1 MKFKNRL
8 NNEVK
13 EFTEAEMSMMMD
25 RDDWE
30 VVVEKKKAK
39 KKKEVVEDGE

>member
-8 NNEVK
+8 NDEVR
-13 EFTEAEMSMMMD
+13 EFTEAEISMMMD

-39 KKKEVVEDGE
+39 KNKKKK

>member
-8 NNEVK
+8 NDEVK

-39 KKKEVVEDGE
+39 KKKKKKWV

>member
-8 NNEVK
+8 NDEVR
-13 EFTEAEMSMMMD
+13 EFTEAEISMMMD
-25 RDDWE
+25 RYDWE

-39 KKKEVVEDGE
+39 KKKKKK

>member
-1 MKFKNRL
+1 MKFKNKL
-8 NNEVK
+8 NDEVR
-13 EFTEAEMSMMMD
+13 EFTEAEISMMMD

-39 KKKEVVEDGE
+39 KKKKKK

>member
-1 MKFKNRL
+1 MKFKNKL
-8 NNEVK
+8 NDEVK
-13 EFTEAEMSMMMD
+13 EFTEAEISMMMD

-39 KKKEVVEDGE
+39 KKKKKK

>member
-8 NNEVK
+8 NDEVR
-13 EFTEAEMSMMMD
+13 EFTEAEISMMMD

-39 KKKEVVEDGE
+39 KKKKKK

>member
-1 MKFKNRL
+1 MKFKNKL
-8 NNEVK
+8 NDEVR

-39 KKKEVVEDGE
+39 KKKKKK

>member
-8 NNEVK
+8 NDEVR

-25 RDDWE
+25 RDDWK

-39 KKKEVVEDGE
+39 KKKKKK

>member
-8 NNEVK
+8 NDEVR
-13 EFTEAEMSMMMD
+13 EFTEAEISMMMD

-39 KKKEVVEDGE
+39 KKKKKKWVY